1 MISECPLSAFGA
13 IRTLAG
19 LAHML
24 PDPNATKRLR
34 TWPVS
39 VPGVVAQ
46 LEALV
51 GEPPADDGRGASQL
65 SVSLRFALQ
74 SANGR
79 PGAPALTSQAN
90 DAGSAPRPGEDQAWK
105 RNSALFPRT
114 GIAG

>member
-1 MISECPLSAFGA
+1 MPAFSFRRDKNFSRA
-13 IRTLAG
+13 RAYASRLQ
-19 LAHML
+19 
-24 PDPNATKRLR
+24 NATKRLR
-34 TWPVS
+34 TWPIS

-46 LEALV
+46 LKALV
-51 GEPPADDGRGASQL
+51 GEPPADDGRGVSRL

-105 RNSALFPRT
+105 RN
-114 GIAG
+114 